1 VNRWLD
7 QLRSI
12 YREYPSQ
19 FWMLMGATF
28 IDSLGSALLFPFFTL
43 YVTAKFSVGLTE
55 VGLIFGAFSVSSV
68 VGNTIGGGLTD
79 RFGRKGMAIF
89 GLLASASS
97 SVLMGFVESFEY
109 FTAVAVLVG
118 LFAHVGGPARQAMI
132 ADLLPEE
139 QRAQGFGMFRVLHN
153 LAVTVGPAIG
163 GLLAAQSYLWLFLMD
178 GLASTITA
186 VILALL
192 LRETMPARAEG
203 EVPETTAQTFR
214 GYGRVFADSR
224 YLLFLVATSLMV
236 LVYTQMNGTLAVY
249 LRDVHAVTE
258 QGFGYI
264 LSLNAAMVVLF
275 QFAIT
280 RRIEGLPPFVVLSA
294 GTALFIVGFGM
305 YGFVATYVWFLVAM
319 AIITVGEML
328 TAPVGQAL
336 AARMA
341 PDRMRGRY
349 MAIYGFSWMLPS
361 ALGIY
366 LAGLIMDN
374 YNPDLV
380 WVAAGAVAIIP
391 VLVFLALHRLRVVE
405 EMPADVV
412 GRTAVVDPMPGEE
425 TVGVA

>member
-1 VNRWLD
+1 MDR
-7 QLRSI
+7 QIARLRDL
-12 YREYPSQ
+12 YAEYPSQ
-19 FWMLMGATF
+19 FWMLLGATF
-28 IDSLGSALLFPFFTL
+28 IDSLGGALLFPFFTL
-43 YVTAKFSVGLTE
+43 YVTAKFSVGMTE
-55 VGLIFGAFSVSSV
+55 VGLIFGAFSLSSV

-132 ADLLPEE
+132 ADLLPAK
-139 QRAQGFGMFRVLHN
+139 QRAEGFGMFRVIHN
-153 LAVTVGPAIG
+153 LAVTIGPAIG
-163 GLLAAQSYLWLFLMD
+163 GLLATQSYLWLFLLD
-178 GLASTITA
+178 ALASTITA
-186 VILALL
+186 GILAVK
-192 LRETMPARAEG
+192 LRETMPERAEG

-214 GYGRVFADSR
+214 GYGRVLADGPF
-224 YLLFLVATSLMV
+224 LLFLAATSLMV

-249 LRDVHAVTE
+249 LRDVHAIRE

-264 LSLNAAMVVLF
+264 LSLNAGMVVLF

-280 RRIEGLPPFVVLSA
+280 RRIEGMPPFLVLSA

-305 YGFVATYVWFLVAM
+305 YGFVSAYAWFLLAM

-361 ALGIY
+361 AAGIY

-380 WVAAGAVAIIP
+380 WYAAGLVALIP
-391 VLVFLALHRLRVVE
+391 TLVFLAMHRLVE
-405 EMPADVV
+405 VNPEVEVSHEATPI
-412 GRTAVVDPMPGEE
+412 VDGIPGEGP
-425 TVGVA
+425 VIAA